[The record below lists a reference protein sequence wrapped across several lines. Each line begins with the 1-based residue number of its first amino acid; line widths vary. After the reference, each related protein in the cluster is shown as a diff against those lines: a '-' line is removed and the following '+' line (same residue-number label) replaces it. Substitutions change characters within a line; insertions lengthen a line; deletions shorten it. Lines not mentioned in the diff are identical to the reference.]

1 MLKKHLLITLFFSM
15 LIGQVS
21 VSDINRLSNKQ
32 LDALKEQLSESS
44 QELEGSEIL
53 KQESLDKVEISVEKL
68 PKSKAKIFIL
78 VTNTFI
84 AM

>member
-1 MLKKHLLITLFFSM
+1 M

-32 LDALKEQLSESS
+32 LDALKEQLSESG
-44 QELEGSEIL
+44 QEVEGPKIL
-53 KQESLDKVEISVEKL
+53 KQESLDKVEISVGKNT
-68 PKSKAKIFIL
+68 KIEGEDFIL